1 MDRTYDI
8 GGIQKF
14 STSDGPGIRTSVFVK
29 GCPLR
34 CKWCHNPELT
44 AIQNQIIYSVNRC
57 IRCGACVKECPKH
70 IISQDADRGILI
82 DRKKCSLCKICVD
95 NCYSKALRMSSEP
108 MTVEE
113 VMRIVLQD
121 KDFYDKSGG
130 GVTLSGGEILAHP
143 GFALRFSEECKKNG
157 IQYVI
162 DTSGYG
168 DFSTLFTLAE
178 DAQMILYDM
187 KAIDDDIHMEYTGKS
202 NVLILENLIK
212 LTTFPDIRSKIQMRM
227 PLVSGVND
235 TDEIIKKTAAF
246 YRKYELSEVMLIPYH
261 DLGNAK
267 RRGLGEREYLFAP
280 SAHERIEWM
289 KAVFR
294 QHGIKAYVTGEN
306 I

>member
-14 STSDGPGIRTSVFVK
+14 STSDGPGIRTSIFVK

-34 CKWCHNPELT
+34 CKWCHNPELMES
-44 AIQNQIIYSVNRC
+44 QNQIIYSLNRC
-57 IRCGACVKECPKH
+57 IGCGECVKECPQN
-70 IISQDADRGILI
+70 IISENDDKEIEI
-82 DRKKCSLCKICVD
+82 DREQCNLCGICVD
-95 NCYSKALRMSSEP
+95 NCYSKALRMSAEP

-113 VMRIVLQD
+113 VMKVVLQD
-121 KDFYDKSGG
+121 KEFYDKSGG

-143 GFALRFSEECKKNG
+143 EFAVRISEECKRYG
-157 IQYVI
+157 IPYVI

-168 DFSTLFTLAE
+168 DYQTLFVLAK

-187 KAIDDDIHMEYTGKS
+187 KSIDNDIHMKYTGKS
-202 NVLILENLIK
+202 NGLILDNLIK
-212 LTTFPDIRSKIQMRM
+212 LAEFPDIRCKLQMRM

-235 TDEIIKKTAAF
+235 TDEIIMKTAMF
-246 YRKYELSEVMLIPYH
+246 YEQYGLPEVMLIPYH

-267 RRGLGEREYLFAP
+267 RRGLGEREYRFAP
-280 SAHERIEWM
+280 PDHERIEWM
-289 KAVFR
+289 KTIIG
-294 QHGIKAYVTGEN
+294 QHGMKVYVTGEN